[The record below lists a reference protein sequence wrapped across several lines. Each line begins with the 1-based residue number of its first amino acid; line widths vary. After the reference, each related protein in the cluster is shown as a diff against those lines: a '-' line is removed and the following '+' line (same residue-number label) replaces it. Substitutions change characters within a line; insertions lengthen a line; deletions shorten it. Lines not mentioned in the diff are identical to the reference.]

1 MGVSVSRKFEH
12 LSPDFVD
19 QNSHH
24 SGMASSPFAKLSDF
38 LARQIPADPHSD
50 WHYASIV
57 GPWEFQDPKKEAGYD
72 LVGLYF
78 VRIFLET
85 KALHRPYRSF
95 LDLTQWSLWRRTFP
109 DSTISRSWKEKSCGP
124 QRRRI
129 NSSRLRWIKM
139 RIYPMKM
146 GNKVD
151 NHWFTVSKM
160 DQKTHWTHWF
170 CFFPRNEGQ
179 IPFEGRIF
187 ATVLQA
193 ARAAPQEVEE
203 WSTMGWLRGVKLAG
217 TANSVHFCY
226 E

>member
-1 MGVSVSRKFEH
+1 M
-12 LSPDFVD
+12 
-19 QNSHH
+19 
-24 SGMASSPFAKLSDF
+24 
-38 LARQIPADPHSD
+38 
-50 WHYASIV
+50 
-57 GPWEFQDPKKEAGYD
+57 
-72 LVGLYF
+72 GLYF

-151 NHWFTVSKM
+151 NHWFTVSK
-160 DQKTHWTHWF
+160 WTKKPIEPTDL
-170 CFFPRNEGQ
+170 FFSKKWGSNPIR
-179 IPFEGRIF
+179 
-187 ATVLQA
+187 
-193 ARAAPQEVEE
+193 RANFRHGPSGSPCGV
-203 WSTMGWLRGVKLAG
+203 TRGGGVKHHGMATG
-217 TANSVHFCY
+217 CQTCGDRKFCSFLLWIDQLWNHIW
-226 E
+226 EPSIESSSTRSSPCSFRMF